1 MNTQITFSQAVD
13 GYFLAARARHLSSH
27 TLADYSNTFRKFS
40 AFLTTDPHIQSIT
53 HKQVE
58 DFLRVQTVSN
68 KTILNYTIGL
78 SALWHWALKE
88 DLVTGNI
95 IQQVDK
101 PKPEKPAI
109 KEFSLADIRAMLSSL
124 ERSKPYTRPGKKES
138 SNLLQN
144 AARNRAII
152 LLLLDTGLR
161 ASEICALRILDLDVR
176 NSMLRAFGKGKK
188 ERFIPFSPR
197 TGQAIWRYLATRK
210 DDRQN
215 DPLFATR
222 YGHSLDR
229 DQLRRLLERI
239 GARAR
244 VSDVHPHRF
253 RHTFAIN
260 YLRNGGDTFTLQLLL
275 GHSTM
280 EMVRTYLNLANADLE
295 NSHRRASPVDNWRL

>member
-13 GYFLAARARHLSSH
+13 GYFLAARARHLSTH
-27 TLADYSNTFRKFS
+27 TLADYGNTFRKFAAS
-40 AFLTTDPHIQSIT
+40 LNRDPLLQSIT
-53 HKQVE
+53 HKHVE

-88 DLVTGNI
+88 DLVDTNI
-95 IQQVDK
+95 IQLVDN

-109 KEFSLADIRAMLSSL
+109 QELSLADIKALLSSL
-124 ERSKPYTRPGKKES
+124 EKSKIYTRPGKKPS
-138 SNLLQN
+138 TNTLQH

-161 ASEICALRILDLDVR
+161 ASEICSLRIADLDVR
-176 NSMLRAFGKGKK
+176 NATLRAFGKGKK
-188 ERFIPFSPR
+188 ERIIPFSPR
-197 TGQAIWRYLATRK
+197 TGQSIWRYLTTRK

-215 DPLFATR
+215 DPLFVTR
-222 YGHSLDR
+222 YGHPLDR
-229 DQLRRLLERI
+229 DQLRRLLERV
-239 GARAR
+239 GARAQ
-244 VSDVHPHRF
+244 VADVHPHRF

-260 YLRNGGDTFTLQLLL
+260 YLRNGGDAFTLQMLL

-280 EMVRTYLNLANADLE
+280 KMVSTYLNLANADLQ
-295 NSHRRASPVDNWRL
+295 NGHRRASPVDNWRL

>member
-1 MNTQITFSQAVD
+1 MNTQITFSQAID

-27 TLADYSNTFRKFS
+27 TLADYANTFRKFA
-40 AFLTTDPHIQSIT
+40 AFLTADPHIGSIT
-53 HKQVE
+53 HQHVE

-88 DLVTGNI
+88 DLVTTNI
-95 IQQVDK
+95 LQQVEK

-109 KEFSLADIRAMLSSL
+109 QEFSLADIRAMLSSL
-124 ERSKPYTRPGKKES
+124 ERSKAYTRPGKKES

-161 ASEICALRILDLDVR
+161 ASEICALRISDLDVR
-176 NSMLRAFGKGKK
+176 NSILRAFGKGKK

-215 DPLFATR
+215 DPLFTTR
-222 YGHSLDR
+222 YGHPLDR

-239 GARAR
+239 GTRAQ

-280 EMVRTYLNLANADLE
+280 EMVRTYLNLANADLQ
-295 NSHRRASPVDNWRL
+295 NGHRRASPVDNWRL